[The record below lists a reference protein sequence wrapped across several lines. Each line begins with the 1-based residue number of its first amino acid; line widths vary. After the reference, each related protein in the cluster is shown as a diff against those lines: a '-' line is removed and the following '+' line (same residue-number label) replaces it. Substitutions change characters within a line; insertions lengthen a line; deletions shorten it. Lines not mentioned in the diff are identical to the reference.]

1 MTGRPN
7 IRLILSAID
16 LKSNIATI
24 ASKIAADHKDT
35 RDDPLV
41 LIIVLN
47 GCIHFRRGPGSR
59 TVRTES
65 ILRDR
70 ISMVRHPLERR
81 IAPLNVMQAKAACA
95 GVVFDE
101 DRPGEALRYILTR

>member
-24 ASKIAADHKDT
+24 ASKIADDDKDT
-35 RDDPLV
+35 RDDPVV

-47 GCIHFRRGPGSR
+47 GAFMFGADLARALHAPKVSCLIEFLSCATRLNDGLLSDKCAASQ
-59 TVRTES
+59 S
-65 ILRDR
+65 I
-70 ISMVRHPLERR
+70 
-81 IAPLNVMQAKAACA
+81 CA

-101 DRPGEALRYILTR
+101 DRPGEALRCIC